1 MHILTYLFLFALTCS
16 VLIQIWLARRQIHS
30 VESHRDSV
38 PDSFKDSISMEQH
51 AKAADYTI
59 TKLRFGY
66 SELAYGT
73 LLLLVWT
80 LGGGLELLDNLGR
93 ELGLSALYT
102 GTVFILSAIIIMG
115 LLDLPFAIYRTFVIE
130 QRFGFNH
137 SSLKLFI
144 MDHIKQT
151 GLLIAIGTPLIM
163 LVLWLM
169 DNAGQLWWL
178 YVWVVWFS
186 FSMLMMWA
194 YPVFIAPIFN
204 KFAPLEDSPL
214 RTQIENL
221 LQRTGFRS
229 KGIFVID
236 GSRRSGH
243 SNAYFTGLGENK
255 RIVFFDT
262 LMQSLDGD
270 ELESVLA
277 HELGHFKHKHIH
289 KNILLTAVISLIGL
303 ALLGWLISKPWF
315 YSALGVQ
322 TQSIHVALLL
332 FMIVMPVFTF
342 FLQPD
347 FMRRHEFEADDFA
360 ASQTDARNLIT
371 ALVKLYTEN
380 ASTLTPDPVYSAFYD
395 SHPPA
400 PVRISHLTA
409 KMDRVI

>member
-1 MHILTYLFLFALTCS
+1 MDAHT
-16 VLIQIWLARRQIHS
+16 
-30 VESHRDSV
+30 
-38 PDSFKDSISMEQH
+38 
-51 AKAADYTI
+51 KAADYTI
-59 TKLRFGY
+59 TKLHFGY

-73 LLLLVWT
+73 ILLLVWT
-80 LGGGLELLDNLGR
+80 LGGGLELLDNLSRGM
-93 ELGLSALYT
+93 GLSTLYT
-102 GTVFILSAIIIMG
+102 GTLFILFTIVIMG
-115 LLDLPFAIYRTFVIE
+115 LLDLPFTVYRTFVIE

-137 SSLKLFI
+137 STPRLFI

-151 GLLIAIGTPLIM
+151 GLLIAIGTPLVM

-169 DNAGQLWWL
+169 ANAGQLWWL
-178 YVWVVWFS
+178 YVWAVWFS

-204 KFAPLEDSPL
+204 KFSPLEDSPL

-221 LQRTGFRS
+221 LHRTGFKS

-262 LMQSLDGD
+262 LMQSLNGD

-315 YSALGVQ
+315 YTALGIQ

-342 FLQPD
+342 FLQPVFSY

-360 ASQTDARNLIT
+360 ASQTDARNLIS

-400 PVRISHLTA
+400 PVRISHLTT
-409 KMDRVI
+409 KMNRVI